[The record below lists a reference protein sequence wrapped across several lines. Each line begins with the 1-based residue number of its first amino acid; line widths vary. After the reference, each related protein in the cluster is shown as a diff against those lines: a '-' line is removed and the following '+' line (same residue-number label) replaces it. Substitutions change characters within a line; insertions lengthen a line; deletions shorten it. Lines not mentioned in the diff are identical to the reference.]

1 MVELEIYNGCLQ
13 MKLPGARYDMY
24 VGRSG
29 NRSELETLLVVCP
42 STDSLGE
49 SMRSTARGYATS
61 EGQDS
66 QEKKECFRKEGVTSS
81 SENVS
86 GVY

>member
-1 MVELEIYNGCLQ
+1 MI
-13 MKLPGARYDMY
+13 MY

-29 NRSELETLLVVCP
+29 NRSELETLIVVCP

-66 QEKKECFRKEGVTSS
+66 QEKKECFIYLLTLAILLSTMRL
-81 SENVS
+81 
-86 GVY
+86 